1 MVSDHWSPLW
11 SHIAPSGWCSS
22 ALQSPGERKR
32 WNHNQIKNWGSTL
45 NSLSISPCLQ
55 SWPRLPRNSLNKLRW
70 IFGIDLAI
78 GNQAKKLNS
87 CQKGFRLIFA
97 EWKLLKKHL
106 GIVAPLTCWRQ
117 QGELPAMSQKP
128 FWLFWCN
135 DSHSLAPPHCHF
147 SWAICVTADRV
158 VWPQISWWQSSFVSA
173 AQLYPGLPLFCRWA
187 STFPGYLSTFPMHGF
202 LQRRQVLL
210 DVRES
215 SSSRSMVLGCS
226 PPLSSPNPAEA
237 GKGTHHH
244 QHYPHMAS
252 TQLLVHRCLPVD
264 MMLRQR
270 LRLDDQNWEPKIVK
284 C

>member
-202 LQRRQVLL
+202 CNDGRYCWMSERAAGRWFSDAPHRFPLQTQPR
-210 DVRES
+210 
-215 SSSRSMVLGCS
+215 
-226 PPLSSPNPAEA
+226 P
-237 GKGTHHH
+237 GKEPTTTNITLTWH
-244 QHYPHMAS
+244 PHNS
-252 TQLLVHRCLPVD
+252 
-264 MMLRQR
+264 
-270 LRLDDQNWEPKIVK
+270 
-284 C
+284 